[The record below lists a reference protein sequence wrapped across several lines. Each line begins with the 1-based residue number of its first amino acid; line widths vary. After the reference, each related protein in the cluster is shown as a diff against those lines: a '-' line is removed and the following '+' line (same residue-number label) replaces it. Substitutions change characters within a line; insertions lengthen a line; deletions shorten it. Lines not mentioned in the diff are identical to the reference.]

1 MKKPDRKL
9 IAALG
14 LLVGAVSAGLGPPL
28 TAGESAARQ
37 YAFGNP
43 EWRVKQGAPEK
54 KLASTGDF

>member
-1 MKKPDRKL
+1 VKKPDRKL

-28 TAGESAARQ
+28 TAGAARQ
-37 YAFGNP
+37 HAFENH
-43 EWRVKQGAPEK
+43 EWRLTQRAPEK